1 MNRDLQA
8 TEFLAWL
15 KGQIPIINHMG
26 FTPLEWDGSTLR
38 MGAQLEPNVNDKGTG
53 FGGSLAT
60 VATLCGWSI
69 VTLHL
74 RDLGRDDDVV
84 IKESHLEYFRP
95 ITSDFTAETT
105 LPAADDLEMFD
116 ARMSEKGRAR
126 MELVIEINQG
136 NETALRLTGTYVAME
151 KRTPVS

>member
-1 MNRDLQA
+1 MNRDQQA

-26 FTPLEWDGSTLR
+26 FVPLEWDGTTLH
-38 MGAQLEPNVNDKGTG
+38 MGAELEPNVNDKGTG

-84 IKESHLEYFRP
+84 IKESQLEYFRP
-95 ITSDFTAETT
+95 ITSDFTAVTS
-105 LPAADDLEMFD
+105 LPAAEKLEQFD
-116 ARMSEKGRAR
+116 TRMAEKGRAR
-126 MELVIEINQG
+126 MELVIEIKRD

-151 KRTPVS
+151 KRAPIA